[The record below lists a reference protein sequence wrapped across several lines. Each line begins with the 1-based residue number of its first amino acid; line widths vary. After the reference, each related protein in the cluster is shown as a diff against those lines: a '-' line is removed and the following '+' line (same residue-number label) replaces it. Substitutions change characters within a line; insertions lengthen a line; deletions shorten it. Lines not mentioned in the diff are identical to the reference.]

1 MIEKLQKPIR
11 FDKEV
16 EWLVVA
22 RDGEKFFVAKESNIS
37 EDDSLDL
44 LDMKSKSL
52 LQWAIEFD
60 YPLRKFVKLQKTLV
74 QKFFGS

>member
-1 MIEKLQKPIR
+1 
-11 FDKEV
+11 
-16 EWLVVA
+16 VA